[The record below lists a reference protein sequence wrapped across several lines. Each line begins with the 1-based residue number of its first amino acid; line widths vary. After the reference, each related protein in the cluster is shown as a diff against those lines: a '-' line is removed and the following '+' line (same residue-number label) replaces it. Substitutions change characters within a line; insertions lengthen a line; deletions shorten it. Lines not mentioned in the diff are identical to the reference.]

1 MLAARADV
9 EQEIAATGE
18 TRDQRAVPLSESG
31 LAPLGGQLGAAS
43 AEGVAR
49 VEGPPRTGYPT
60 QCGAEPV
67 DSCFLHPSGNCGTET
82 PISSAAVSPVR
93 THASTAAALP
103 ARAPTKTIICPTQGW
118 ASLQLDELWRYR
130 ELIGFL
136 VWRDL
141 KVRYRQTLFGVVWV
155 VLQPL
160 ALMAV
165 FSLFLG
171 QFLKVNTGNVPY
183 PVFAF
188 SALVPW
194 TLFAQ
199 SMTAASQSL
208 VTNAGLLGKIYFPR
222 LLLPVAAVGSFLMDF
237 AISST
242 LLIIFIL
249 LYGLSLSWGVLL
261 IPFLAV
267 LVVLAALGV
276 GIGLSAVNVRYRDVQ
291 SAIPLITQIWLFAS
305 PIAYPSSLVPAGWR
319 EVYAINPMVS
329 VLDGFRWALLGKA
342 GPSLGMIAVSTA
354 VASGLFVASLAYFRR
369 TERSFA
375 DII

>member
-1 MLAARADV
+1 L
-9 EQEIAATGE
+9 
-18 TRDQRAVPLSESG
+18 
-31 LAPLGGQLGAAS
+31 
-43 AEGVAR
+43 
-49 VEGPPRTGYPT
+49 
-60 QCGAEPV
+60 
-67 DSCFLHPSGNCGTET
+67 PSRG
-82 PISSAAVSPVR
+82 
-93 THASTAAALP
+93 
-103 ARAPTKTIICPTQGW
+103 PTKTVIRPTQGW
-118 ASLQLDELWRYR
+118 ASLRLGELWRYR

-171 QFLKVNTGNVPY
+171 EFLKVDTGDVPY

-199 SMTAASQSL
+199 SMTASSQSL

-237 AISST
+237 VISCS
-242 LLIIFIL
+242 LLIVFIL
-249 LYGLSLSWGVLL
+249 LYGLSLSWGILL
-261 IPFLAV
+261 IPLLAL
-267 LVVLAALGV
+267 LVVLTALGA

-305 PIAYPSSLVPAGWR
+305 PIAYPSSLVPAAWR
-319 EVYAINPMVS
+319 NVYAINPMVS
-329 VLDGFRWALLGKA
+329 VIDGFRWALLGTG
-342 GPSLGMIAVSTA
+342 GPSLSMVAVSTTVA
-354 VASGLFVASLAYFRR
+354 VVMFVVSLAYFRR

>member
-1 MLAARADV
+1 VIRA
-9 EQEIAATGE
+9 
-18 TRDQRAVPLSESG
+18 
-31 LAPLGGQLGAAS
+31 
-43 AEGVAR
+43 
-49 VEGPPRTGYPT
+49 
-60 QCGAEPV
+60 
-67 DSCFLHPSGNCGTET
+67 
-82 PISSAAVSPVR
+82 
-93 THASTAAALP
+93 
-103 ARAPTKTIICPTQGW
+103 TQGW
-118 ASLQLDELWRYR
+118 GSPRLGELWRYR

-171 QFLKVNTGNVPY
+171 EFLKVNTGGVPY

-199 SMTAASQSL
+199 SMTASSQSL
-208 VTNAGLLGKIYFPR
+208 VANAGLLGKIYFPR
-222 LLLPVAAVGSFLMDF
+222 LLLPVAAVGSYLVDF
-237 AISST
+237 VISCS
-242 LLIIFIL
+242 LLIVFIL
-249 LYGLSLSWGVLL
+249 LYGLTPAWGIVFV
-261 IPFLAV
+261 PFLAV

-291 SAIPLITQIWLFAS
+291 SAIPLLTQIWLFAS
-305 PIAYPSSLVPAGWR
+305 PIAYPSTLVPPGWR

-329 VLDGFRWALLGKA
+329 VIDGFRWALLGEH
-342 GPSLGMIAVSTA
+342 GPTLGMVAVPAA
-354 VASGLFVASLAYFRR
+354 VACILFLVSLAYFRR
-369 TERSFA
+369 TEQSFA